1 MTIPKRDFF
10 EKMKR
15 SKSAFKIAAFVSL
28 GILALLVLIPV
39 FLKQAEA
46 PEPFLAP
53 VITIKP
59 LRGRLEKT
67 IRISS
72 QVETG
77 RLITLVPRVGGTLI
91 FLDAQP
97 GRMVA
102 ENEII
107 AQVDSAPYDLAYLQA
122 QAAFLTARSTYERV
136 SGLFQNQA
144 ATRQNYEE
152 VRTAYEAARA
162 QYEMAQLNLDY
173 TRIRS
178 PLNGVV
184 LMKHS
189 AEGGLVDSRTPLA
202 TLGDL
207 ADLRIKAAV
216 PEIHYKFFAENWET
230 MPVSMTVPAL
240 DTPGAAPDGAGTA
253 ARDAAG
259 GDLPR
264 AGGSAP
270 PYAGR
275 FTLEPLSLAPYVSP
289 ANRSFLVEY
298 RIPGGAE
305 QSLRPGMFVNVS
317 FVLDRRE
324 DVYYLPFTVMA
335 SGDRLWYVD
344 EEGRAK
350 YIEFTPHF
358 FNDDY
363 FQIPEELGNTTFI
376 SEGQHFISPGQE
388 LNILSVADGS
398 LLP

>member
-1 MTIPKRDFF
+1 MNRVKPLFRIVVF
-10 EKMKR
+10 
-15 SKSAFKIAAFVSL
+15 AVLGVL
-28 GILALLVLIPV
+28 GIVVLVSV
-39 FLKQAEA
+39 FFKQGEKN
-46 PEPFLAP
+46 ETFLAP
-53 VITIKP
+53 VITMTP

-77 RLITLVPRVGGTLI
+77 RLITLVPRVGGTLV

-97 GRMVA
+97 GREVA
-102 ENEII
+102 ENELI

-136 SGLFQNQA
+136 SGLYRNQA

-189 AEGGLVDSRTPLA
+189 TEGGLVDSRTPLA

-207 ADLRIKAAV
+207 TDLRIKAAV
-216 PEIHYKFFAENWET
+216 PEIHYKFFAEHWKT
-230 MPVSMTVPAL
+230 MPVRMTVPAL
-240 DTPGAAPDGAGTA
+240 DSGGAMTA
-253 ARDAAG
+253 AG
-259 GDLPR
+259 NSGVE
-264 AGGSAP
+264 GEGSFVP
-270 PYAGR
+270 
-275 FTLEPLSLAPYVSP
+275 EPLSLAPYVSP
-289 ANRSFLVEY
+289 ENRSFLVEY
-298 RIPGGAE
+298 RVPGGAE

-317 FVLDRRE
+317 FVLERRE
-324 DVYYLPFTVMA
+324 DVYYLPFKVMA
-335 SGDRLWYVD
+335 SGNRLWFAD
-344 EEGRAK
+344 ENNRAG
-350 YIEFTPHF
+350 YIEFTPEF

-363 FQIPEELGNTTFI
+363 FQIPEELGNKTFI
-376 SEGQHFISPGQE
+376 IEGQHFITSGQE
-388 LNILSVADGS
+388 LQILV
-398 LLP
+398 P